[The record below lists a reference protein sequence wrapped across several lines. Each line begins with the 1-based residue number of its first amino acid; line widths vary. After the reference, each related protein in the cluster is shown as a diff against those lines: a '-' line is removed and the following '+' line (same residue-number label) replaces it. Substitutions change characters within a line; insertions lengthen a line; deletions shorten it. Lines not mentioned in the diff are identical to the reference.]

1 MALFAGLLACLTLW
15 WLSKRSNGLGRRLK
29 RALSQ
34 GFGAGLGRVRLPTFG
49 AFALLAAGFLL
60 LRGNLV
66 LAALLGLGGVWLIEG
81 QASMTERL
89 RRLVRPASGRDPRAP
104 QERRVRTVLIDALLH
119 PDGSLRTAQ
128 VLSGP
133 DIGAWLEVMPTGAV
147 VDLLRLCRQR
157 DAAGAALLE
166 PYLDRRAPGWRV
178 DAERDRDPRPGRPP
192 NPGAM
197 TQEEAYQVLGLQRGA
212 TAEEVRSAHRSLM
225 KRAHPDQGGSAERA
239 ARVNAARDRLLN
251 RHR

>member
-29 RALSQ
+29 HA
-34 GFGAGLGRVRLPTFG
+34 FGQGLGAALGRARLPTFG
-49 AFALLAAGFLL
+49 AFAILAAGFLL

-66 LAALLGLGGVWLIEG
+66 LAALLGLGGVWMIEG
-81 QASMTERL
+81 QTAMTERL
-89 RRLVRPASGRDPRAP
+89 RRLIRAAPGREPGSPQDRP
-104 QERRVRTVLIDALLH
+104 VRTTLIDALLQ
-119 PDGSLRTAQ
+119 PDGRLRDGRIRA
-128 VLSGP
+128 GP
-133 DIGAWLEVMPTGAV
+133 AAGAWLDTMPTGAV
-147 VDLLRLCRQR
+147 VELLQLCRLR

-178 DAERDRDPRPGRPP
+178 DAERDRDPRTGRPP

-197 TQEEAYQVLGLQRGA
+197 SQEEAYQVLGLQRGA
-212 TAEEVRSAHRSLM
+212 TAEEIRSAHRSLM